1 MNSITIFEIFYKD
14 SDCIKGLIISVSKN
28 MRYFLILLL
37 SVVII
42 NMFCLQNFV
51 IGRCILVKLD
61 QQALASPKL
70 EDGKSIILKLQYP
83 KQVSSLDNYCHIQCC
98 FKLDFQE
105 KIACL
110 KEEGIPDEC
119 LSFFNTG
126 LGYDKCQE
134 KLNEPQASEV
144 ETASKNC
151 IGVSNTER

>member
-28 MRYFLILLL
+28 MRYFSFLLL
-37 SVVII
+37 SVVMI
-42 NMFCLQNFV
+42 NIFYLQNFV
-51 IGRCILVKLD
+51 IGRYILVKLD

-70 EDGKSIILKLQYP
+70 EDGKSITLKLQYP
-83 KQVSSLDNYCHIQCC
+83 KQVSSLDTYCYIQCC
-98 FKLDFQE
+98 FKLDLQE

-134 KLNEPQASEV
+134 KLNEPHASEF